1 MGPTTARLFDAMAE
15 DYDVLEPWYEHLY
28 AVLHRLVCAELAPP
42 DDGRRRRALDAGCGA
57 GFQTALL
64 ERLGYASHG
73 VDIAPRLLAAARLRL
88 ATSALALGNL
98 EALPYRDESFDV
110 VTCCGSTL
118 SFVDAP
124 ATALR
129 ELGRV
134 LRPGG
139 RLLLECEHA
148 WSLDLGW
155 ALVSALTGDSLGY
168 GLSPVAAWR
177 QLARRPREGCTVEY
191 PGYGRLRLFTRSE
204 LDAML
209 TEAGLHPLRWW
220 GIHAVTNVIP
230 STILHRERL
239 GPLLGAAFRRLRAVD
254 ARLSRFALVQRLAN
268 SLVIVAEKRAPAAE
282 KGPSASL
289 APLAARSTYREYASR
304 AAGGRRLAS
313 GPF

>member
-15 DYDVLEPWYEHLY
+15 DYDVLEPWYAHLY

-42 DDGRRRRALDAGCGA
+42 SDGPRRRALDAGCGT

-73 VDIAPRLLAAARLRL
+73 VDVAPRLLAAARRRL
-88 ATSALALGNL
+88 ATSALTLGSL

-139 RLLLECEHA
+139 RLLLECEHR
-148 WSLDLGW
+148 WSLDLAW
-155 ALVSALTGDSLGY
+155 ALLSALTGDSLGY
-168 GLSPVAAWR
+168 GLSTAAAWR
-177 QLARRPREGCTVEY
+177 QLTRRPREGCTVDY
-191 PGYGRLRLFTRSE
+191 PGYGRLRLFTRAE
-204 LDAML
+204 LRAML
-209 TEAGLHPLRWW
+209 ATACLHPLRWW
-220 GIHAVTNVIP
+220 GIHSVTNVIP
-230 STILHRERL
+230 STVLHRERL
-239 GPLLGAAFRRLRAVD
+239 GPALTTIFGRLRAID
-254 ARLSRFALVQRLAN
+254 AQLSACTPAQRLAN
-268 SLVIVAEKRAPAAE
+268 SLVVLAKKR
-282 KGPSASL
+282 
-289 APLAARSTYREYASR
+289 
-304 AAGGRRLAS
+304 
-313 GPF
+313 

>member
-15 DYDVLEPWYEHLY
+15 DYDVLEPWYAHLY
-28 AVLHRLVCAELAPP
+28 AVLHPLVCAELAPTS
-42 DDGRRRRALDAGCGA
+42 DDGPRRRALDAGCGT

-88 ATSALALGNL
+88 ATSALALGNV

-139 RLLLECEHA
+139 RLLLECEHR
-148 WSLDLGW
+148 WSLDLAW
-155 ALVSALTGDSLGY
+155 ALLSALTRDSLGY
-168 GLSPVAAWR
+168 GLSTAAAWR
-177 QLARRPREGCTVEY
+177 QLTRRPREGCTVDY
-191 PGYGRLRLFTRSE
+191 PGYGRLRLFTRAE
-204 LDAML
+204 LRVML
-209 TEAGLHPLRWW
+209 ATAGLHPLRWW
-220 GIHAVTNVIP
+220 GIHSITNVIP
-230 STILHRERL
+230 STVLHRERFGPAL
-239 GPLLGAAFRRLRAVD
+239 TTIFGPLRAID
-254 ARLSRFALVQRLAN
+254 AQLSACPPAQRLAN
-268 SLVIVAEKRAPAAE
+268 SLVVLAKKR
-282 KGPSASL
+282 
-289 APLAARSTYREYASR
+289 
-304 AAGGRRLAS
+304 
-313 GPF
+313 